1 MQSEPRPRKHR
12 WLILPPIA
20 IGIAIL
26 VWMAQ
31 GREPPARVDAHERA
45 HAVRV
50 VEAPALELVPTAEGY
65 GPVRPSKVWKAVA
78 QVAGRIIEVHPR
90 LRDGEILA
98 AGTELLR
105 IDPIDYELAL
115 AQAEAELAEL
125 AVEEE
130 NVRASLDIEARN
142 QRLAD
147 QELDR
152 LRKLS
157 RQGTVSD
164 SDVDQAERTALA
176 TRSAVQ
182 TLKNQLTLVP
192 TRRRLLESQAARAE
206 RDLERT
212 RIRAPFDLR
221 IANLD
226 VEADQYVG
234 VGQTLFEGD
243 AVDRVEMDIQVPLYA
258 LRRLFLDRPELVV
271 EPTRISELL
280 PAVIGLDPLVRLDL
294 GDTIAEWDAEFVR
307 LDDQV
312 DPQTRTMG
320 VVVAVDRPFEKII
333 PGMRPP
339 LSKGMFVQVILRGRS
354 FESRVVVPR
363 SAVRN
368 GTVYLVDAEQRLRP
382 QPVDV
387 LFSQDDW
394 AVIANGVEPGD
405 LVVLSDLIPAVPGM
419 LLDPRVDSELTAEL
433 ARLRQREPSSQAERD
448 EQQRQPEHPA
458 RSARLDQPE
467 QTR

>member
-1 MQSEPRPRKHR
+1 MPSERPRRKHR

-20 IGIAIL
+20 IGIAVL
-26 VWMAQ
+26 VWLAQ
-31 GREPPARVDAHERA
+31 NREPPARVDADERS

-50 VEAPALELVPTAEGY
+50 LEAQAVDLVPTAEGY
-65 GPVRPSKVWKAVA
+65 GPVRPAKVWKAVA
-78 QVAGRIIEVHPR
+78 QVAGRIIEIHPR

-130 NVRASLDIEARN
+130 NVRASLEIEERN
-142 QRLAD
+142 RGLAD
-147 QELDR
+147 QELER
-152 LRKLS
+152 LQKLS
-157 RQGTVSD
+157 RQRTVSD
-164 SDVDQAERTALA
+164 SDVDQAERAALT
-176 TRSAVQ
+176 TRGAVQ
-182 TLKNQLTLVP
+182 TLKNKLTLIP
-192 TRRRLLESQAARAE
+192 TQRRLLESEAARAE

-212 RIRAPFDLR
+212 RILAPFDLR
-221 IANLD
+221 IANLE

-243 AVDRVEMDIQVPLYA
+243 AVDRVEMDVQVPLFA

-312 DPQTRTMG
+312 DPQTRTLG
-320 VVVAVDRPFEKII
+320 VVVAVDRPFDKII

-339 LSKGMFVQVILRGRS
+339 LSKGMFVEVILRGRR
-354 FESRVVVPR
+354 FGARVVVPR

-368 GTVYLVDAEQRLRP
+368 GAVYLVDEEQRLRL
-382 QPVDV
+382 QPVEL
-387 LFSQDDW
+387 LFSQDEW
-394 AVIANGVEPGD
+394 AVIAEGIAPGD
-405 LVVLSDLIPAVPGM
+405 RVVLSDLIPAVPGM
-419 LLDPRVDSELTAEL
+419 LLDPQPDAELTAEL
-433 ARLRQREPSSQAERD
+433 ASLGQTGRPSKAGS
-448 EQQRQPEHPA
+448 
-458 RSARLDQPE
+458 SDQPE
-467 QTR
+467 PQR

>member
-1 MQSEPRPRKHR
+1 MPPESPRRKQR

-26 VWMAQ
+26 VWLAQ
-31 GREPPARVDAHERA
+31 GREPPARVDADERA

-50 VEAPALELVPTAEGY
+50 IEAQALDLVPTAEGY
-65 GPVRPSKVWKAVA
+65 GPVRPAKVWKAVA

-130 NVRASLDIEARN
+130 NVRASLEIEERN
-142 QRLAD
+142 RGLAD
-147 QELDR
+147 QELER
-152 LRKLS
+152 LRALS
-157 RQGTVSD
+157 RQRTVSD
-164 SDVDQAERTALA
+164 SDVDQAERTALT
-176 TRSAVQ
+176 TRGAVQ
-182 TLKNQLTLVP
+182 TLKNQLTLIP
-192 TRRRLLESQAARAE
+192 TQRRLLESQAARAE

-221 IANLD
+221 IANLE

-271 EPTRISELL
+271 EPTRISEQL

-294 GDTIAEWDAEFVR
+294 GDTGRRVGRRVR
-307 LDDQV
+307 
-312 DPQTRTMG
+312 
-320 VVVAVDRPFEKII
+320 AH
-333 PGMRPP
+333 
-339 LSKGMFVQVILRGRS
+339 GRS
-354 FESRVVVPR
+354 GRPADPDHGRGGGRGPPVREDHPR
-363 SAVRN
+363 HAPAAVQGHVRR
-368 GTVYLVDAEQRLRP
+368 G
-382 QPVDV
+382 
-387 LFSQDDW
+387 
-394 AVIANGVEPGD
+394 
-405 LVVLSDLIPAVPGM
+405 
-419 LLDPRVDSELTAEL
+419 
-433 ARLRQREPSSQAERD
+433 
-448 EQQRQPEHPA
+448 HPA
-458 RSARLDQPE
+458 RAKLRRAGGGAALGGAQRRRLSGGRRRAPAPAAGARCCSAR
-467 QTR
+467 TIGW